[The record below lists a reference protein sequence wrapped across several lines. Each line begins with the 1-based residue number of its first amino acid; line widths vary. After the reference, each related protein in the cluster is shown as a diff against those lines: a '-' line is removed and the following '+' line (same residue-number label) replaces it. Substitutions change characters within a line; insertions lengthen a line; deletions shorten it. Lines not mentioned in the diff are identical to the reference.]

1 METEMDSV
9 NARTGHSRS
18 TGLDEFDAKAV
29 DASVSA
35 AARAWRK
42 VERLDRSWWA
52 GLLHEL
58 SNALAA
64 EADVLAPI
72 ADRET
77 ALGLDR
83 LRGEV
88 HRSANQFA
96 LFEAVVREGSYLE
109 AIVDHAT
116 VEPPAADIRRML
128 IPLGV
133 VAVFGASNFPF
144 AFSVAGGDTASALAA
159 GNSVVIKAHE
169 SHLETSRATHRVLTN
184 AAVEYGAPADLI
196 SIVYGRAAGVHLIEH
211 PDVAAV
217 GFTGS
222 VRAGRALLDAIA
234 RRPDPIPFY
243 GELSSINPVLV
254 TPLAAQVRSAAIAE
268 ALHGSFTTGAGQFC
282 TKPGLAF
289 VPSGAA
295 GDLLIDRLS
304 ELTVATPPQ
313 VLLNDP
319 IRSSYLGSAD
329 DLIAGGALRVATGA
343 EDGNGLGVAAGI
355 YETELEGFVPERANE
370 VFGPVMIVVRYH
382 DVNDALGSVERV
394 PRSLTATLHHEAD
407 DSNWAAKF
415 TQRMR
420 SRAGRIVF
428 NDVPTGVRVSWAQH
442 HGGPWPATNSVHTSV
457 GATAI
462 RRFLRPVAFQSAP
475 EVVLPPELRDGETT
489 IPRRVDGTSQPGSPA
504 RYGG

>member
-1 METEMDSV
+1 MDSV

-64 EADVLAPI
+64 KADVLAPI

-109 AIVDHAT
+109 AIVDRAT
-116 VEPPAADIRRML
+116 VDPPAADIRRML

-184 AAVEYGAPADLI
+184 AAVAYGAPADLI
-196 SIVYGRAAGVHLIEH
+196 SIVYGRSAGISLVGHADI
-211 PDVAAV
+211 AAV

-222 VRAGRALLDAIA
+222 VRAGRALMDAIA
-234 RRPDPIPFY
+234 SRPDPIPFY
-243 GELSSINPVLV
+243 GELSSINPVVV
-254 TPLAAQVRSAAIAE
+254 TPLAAQERPAMIVEAI
-268 ALHGSFTTGAGQFC
+268 HGSFTTGAGQFC
-282 TKPGLAF
+282 TKPGLVF
-289 VPSGAA
+289 VPSDTA
-295 GDLLIDRLS
+295 GDRIVDRLVD
-304 ELTVATPPQ
+304 LTKATPPQ
-313 VLLNDP
+313 ILLNTA
-319 IRSSYLGSAD
+319 IRAAYLASSDEPA
-329 DLIAGGALRVATGA
+329 ANGATAMDSGA
-343 EDGNGLGVAAGI
+343 VDEHGLGVAATI
-355 YETELEGFVPERANE
+355 HRTTLERFVPDRAHE
-370 VFGPVMIVVRYH
+370 VFGPAIVVVRYDSMDKLL
-382 DVNDALGSVERV
+382 DVIGRV
-394 PRSLTATLHHEAD
+394 PASLAATMYHGAD
-407 DSNWAAKF
+407 ETEVVDRF
-415 TQRMR
+415 TWRMR
-420 SRAGRIVF
+420 SRTGRIVF

-442 HGGPWPATNSVHTSV
+442 HGGPWPATNAIHTSV

-462 RRFLRPVAFQSAP
+462 RRFQRPVAFQSAP
-475 EVVLPPELRDGETT
+475 ESVLPLELRDDGAT
-489 IPRRVDGTSQPGSPA
+489 IPRRVDGINEAGLPA
-504 RYGG
+504 DPK